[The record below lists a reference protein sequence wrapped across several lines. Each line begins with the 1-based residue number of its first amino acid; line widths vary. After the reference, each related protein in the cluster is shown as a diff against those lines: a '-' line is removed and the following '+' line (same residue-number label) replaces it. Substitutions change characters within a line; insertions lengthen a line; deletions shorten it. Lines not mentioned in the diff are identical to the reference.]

1 MHRDVSPSNIL
12 IMSTSP
18 PLAIL
23 CDYGKAVKAP
33 KAFETTIGPIP
44 FLAPEVGE
52 PNGYTNKIDIWGVGI
67 VCCWILFPNAI
78 SDHITKKK
86 RPDTK
91 FVATMLGMLSDYK
104 GKGKQEKSFAHLIEK
119 MLQWRSGN
127 RITVGVPLISFT
139 QSLSESLSY
148 LLPFEPTSSDP
159 TFSLVRKC
167 LSRFSHRLPKLF
179 STRFFS
185 LLQHQH

>member
-1 MHRDVSPSNIL
+1 
-12 IMSTSP
+12 MSTSP
-18 PLAIL
+18 PQAIL
-23 CDYGKAVKAP
+23 CDFGKAVKAP

-91 FVATMLGMLSDYK
+91 FVATMLGMLSEYK
-104 GKGKQEKSFAHLIEK
+104 AKGKQEKSFAHLIEG
-119 MLQWRSGN
+119 MLRWRVEN
-127 RITVGVPLISFT
+127 RYTVGVSLISFT
-139 QSLSESLSY
+139 ESLLDSLSY
-148 LLPFEPTSSDP
+148 LLSFEPTSSDP
-159 TFSLVRKC
+159 TSSLVRKC
-167 LSRFSHRLPKLF
+167 LSGFFRRLPKLF
-179 STRFFS
+179 STHFYS
-185 LLQHQH
+185 LLRHQH